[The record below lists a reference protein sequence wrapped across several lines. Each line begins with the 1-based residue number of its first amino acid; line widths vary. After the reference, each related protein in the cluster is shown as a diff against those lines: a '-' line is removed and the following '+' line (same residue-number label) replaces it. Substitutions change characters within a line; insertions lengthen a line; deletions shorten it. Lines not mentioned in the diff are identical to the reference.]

1 MARPKNEIRRDDMD
15 REKLA
20 WLVRDGAVE
29 RDGKK
34 VMPCPKAFMLA
45 SEYGV
50 SLKEIGECCNEAEI
64 RISNCQLGCFK

>member
-1 MARPKNEIRRDDMD
+1 MD
-15 REKLA
+15 REKLTELIRESA
-20 WLVRDGAVE
+20 IE

-45 SEYGV
+45 GEYGV
-50 SLKEIGECCNEAEI
+50 SLKEIGECCNESDI